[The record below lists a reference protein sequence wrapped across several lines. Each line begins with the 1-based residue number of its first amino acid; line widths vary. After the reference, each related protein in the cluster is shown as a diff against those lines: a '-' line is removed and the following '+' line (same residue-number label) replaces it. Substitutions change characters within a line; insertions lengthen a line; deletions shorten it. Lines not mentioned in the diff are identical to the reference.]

1 MASNIIF
8 HLVEFLYKYDIAK
21 GTSELP
27 LKPFEEGGCLIYI
40 LMKEAEGFDVLPP
53 CEQISCEN
61 CLENLIQILEEGEW

>member
-1 MASNIIF
+1 MLINISC
-8 HLVEFLYKYDIAK
+8 LVEFLYNYDIAE

-53 CEQISCEN
+53 CEQMSCDD
-61 CLENLIQILEEGEW
+61 CKENLIQFLEEGEW